1 MTVQNASQL
10 PPRAEEISQLIRK
23 RLADVDTGGGARET
37 VTLDWGSRPLHVEVI
52 DLSLADVYYNPGT
65 HRIRAQRGHDPELDA
80 ELRTEPYGEK
90 GQQYLEKLLRARPSD
105 PENPAPD
112 PEFEKLREDLR
123 QFGQNDPGLVTHQG
137 ILVNGNTRA
146 AALRDLGATSIRV
159 GVLPASFTADDVSEV
174 ELALQLRKENKRDYS
189 YVNRLLAME
198 EQAGMGR
205 TPARIAKEF
214 RIQEKT
220 YHQERWILSTIRELI
235 DRSTTPEGARLRLV
249 DFEFDQEKLKE
260 LERLY
265 KKISSA
271 EPEEA
276 EVIKELRLAGILLDF
291 SKTDV
296 RHIDQDFVKQKYL
309 AGALPPALLGRPE
322 RSSPAEVAIPGL
334 DVSVPAASAPV
345 AEARALTDQIIQ
357 SLAARK
363 STVQVTETRKT
374 EVETV
379 LTSAKAAFDT
389 AIDRAGRDARIRKRK
404 QLAPA
409 RLAEASAFID
419 QTTDE
424 LVNARTSHSLDEEAF
439 DEALVHLRT
448 SLTKL
453 ARQAGRVPGEPG
465 DGVAWLLSAVT
476 AEGGRP

>member
-1 MTVQNASQL
+1 MTVHNASQL
-10 PPRAEEISQLIRK
+10 PPRAEEISQLIK
-23 RLADVDTGGGARET
+23 ERLADVRTSGGTRET
-37 VTLDWGSRPLHVEVI
+37 VTLEWGSQPLHVEVI
-52 DLSLADVYYNPGT
+52 DLPLTDVYYNPDT
-65 HRIRAQRGHDPELDA
+65 HRVRAQRGHKPELDA
-80 ELRTEPYGEK
+80 ELEAEPYGEA
-90 GQQYLEKLLRARPSD
+90 GQRYLGELLQALPSD
-105 PENPAPD
+105 PGKLDPAFENL
-112 PEFEKLREDLR
+112 KRDLEE
-123 QFGQNDPGLVTHQG
+123 FGQNDPGLVTHHG
-137 ILVNGNTRA
+137 VLVNGNTRA
-146 AALRDLGATSIRV
+146 AALRALKATTIRV
-159 GVLPASFTADDVSEV
+159 GVLPASFTSRDVSAV
-174 ELALQLRKENKRDYS
+174 ELALQLRKDNKRDYS
-189 YVNRLLAME
+189 YINRLLAME
-198 EQAGMGR
+198 EQAGMGHS
-205 TPARIAKEF
+205 PAQIAREF

-235 DRSTTPEGARLRLV
+235 DRSATAEGASLRLV

-271 EPEEA
+271 EPDEA
-276 EVIKELRLAGILLDF
+276 ELIKELRLAGILLDF

-296 RHIDQDFVKQKYL
+296 RHIDQNFVKQQYL
-309 AGALPPALLGRPE
+309 AKTLPPVLRDLAGD
-322 RSSPAEVAIPGL
+322 SAPAEVAIPGL
-334 DVSVPAASAPV
+334 GVSVSTASSRV
-345 AEARALTDQIIQ
+345 AEARALNDRIIQ

-363 STVQVTETRKT
+363 STVRVSEERKT
-374 EVETV
+374 EVEAV
-379 LTSAKAAFDT
+379 LTGARAAFDA

-424 LVNARTSHSLDEEAF
+424 LVKARTSHSLDEEAF
-439 DEALVHLRT
+439 DEALVHLRK

>member
-1 MTVQNASQL
+1 
-10 PPRAEEISQLIRK
+10 
-23 RLADVDTGGGARET
+23 
-37 VTLDWGSRPLHVEVI
+37 
-52 DLSLADVYYNPGT
+52 
-65 HRIRAQRGHDPELDA
+65 
-80 ELRTEPYGEK
+80 
-90 GQQYLEKLLRARPSD
+90 
-105 PENPAPD
+105 
-112 PEFEKLREDLR
+112 
-123 QFGQNDPGLVTHQG
+123 
-137 ILVNGNTRA
+137 
-146 AALRDLGATSIRV
+146 
-159 GVLPASFTADDVSEV
+159 VLPASFTSDDINEV

-189 YVNRLLAME
+189 YVNRLIAME
-198 EQAGMGR
+198 EQAAMGR
-205 TPARIAKEF
+205 TPAHIAREF

-235 DRSTTPEGARLRLV
+235 DRSATAEGARLRLV

-265 KKISSA
+265 KTISAA
-271 EPEEA
+271 EPDEA
-276 EVIKELRLAGILLDF
+276 ELIKELRLAGILLDF

-296 RHIDQDFVKQKYL
+296 RHIDQDFVKREYL
-309 AGALPPALLGRPE
+309 TEALPPALRDVAGGGE
-322 RSSPAEVAIPGL
+322 PAEVAIPGL
-334 DVSVPAASAPV
+334 GVSVSASSSRV
-345 AEARALTDQIIQ
+345 AGARALTDQIMQ

-363 STVQVTETRKT
+363 STVKISEARKA

-379 LTSAKAAFDT
+379 LSSAKAAFDM

-424 LVNARTSHSLDEEAF
+424 LVKARTSHSLDEEAF
-439 DEALVHLRT
+439 DDALVRLRK

-476 AEGGRP
+476 TEGGRP